1 MRVALPQIPQSV
13 QQTLGPEAANALGP
27 VLRPYRTKC
36 QWFKA
41 ILFEQDLRYDE
52 YREILS
58 RLGILERDVSDLKTS
73 IADLHRT
80 MDKRFNQISERL
92 DRMHSGRASAL

>member
-1 MRVALPQIPQSV
+1 M
-13 QQTLGPEAANALGP
+13 G
-27 VLRPYRTKC
+27 

-80 MDKRFNQISERL
+80 MNERFDRMNERL

>member
-1 MRVALPQIPQSV
+1 MRVALPEMPQSV
-13 QQTLGPEAANALGP
+13 QQTLGPEAADALG
-27 VLRPYRTKC
+27 

-80 MDKRFNQISERL
+80 MDERFDQIDERL
-92 DRMHSGRASAL
+92 V

>member
-1 MRVALPQIPQSV
+1 MRVALPQMPQSV
-13 QQTLGPEAANALGP
+13 QQTLGPEVADALG
-27 VLRPYRTKC
+27 

-58 RLGILERDVSDLKTS
+58 RLSILERDVSDLKTG

-80 MDKRFNQISERL
+80 MDERFDQINERL

>member
-1 MRVALPQIPQSV
+1 MRVALPEMPPSV
-13 QQTLGPEAANALGP
+13 QQTLGPEVADALS
-27 VLRPYRTKC
+27 

-58 RLGILERDVSDLKTS
+58 RLSILERDVSDLKTS

-80 MDKRFNQISERL
+80 MDERFGQINERL
-92 DRMHSGRASAL
+92 DRRHSG